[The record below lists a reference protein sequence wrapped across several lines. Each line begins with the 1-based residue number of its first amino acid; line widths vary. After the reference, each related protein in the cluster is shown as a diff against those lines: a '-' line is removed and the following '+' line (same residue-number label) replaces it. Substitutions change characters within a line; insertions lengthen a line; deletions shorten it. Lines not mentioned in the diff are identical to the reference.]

1 MSRSNAVDKQDLLA
15 QLLEG
20 AKCLGMALPDGAA
33 EPLLEYLAELLRWNQ
48 KVNLTAIRDPAQAL
62 EIHLLDSL
70 AVWPEVRGART
81 LLDLGAGGGLP
92 GLVLKLLEPSI
103 ELVLVDSVAKKVG
116 FLKHAI
122 AALGLKGAR
131 AVHARVEGSPDAE
144 GLARAEVVIS
154 RAFKDLPDWV
164 ALGSKYV
171 APGGR
176 LIAMMGKAPTDPEAV
191 AQQHGF
197 ARVTLR
203 GYALPFSGAT
213 RHVAVLNG

>member
-1 MSRSNAVDKQDLLA
+1 MDKVDLENR
-15 QLLEG
+15 LLEG
-20 AKCLGMALPDGAA
+20 ARRLGIQVPA
-33 EPLLEYLAELLRWNQ
+33 EAVAPLLRYLDELLRWNQ
-48 KVNLTAIRDPAQAL
+48 KVNLTAVREPAQAL
-62 EIHLLDSL
+62 EVHLLDSM

-92 GLVLKLLEPSI
+92 GLVLKILEPSL

-122 AALGLKGAR
+122 AALGLKGAK
-131 AVHARVEGSPDAE
+131 AIHARVGGSPQVE
-144 GLARAEVVIS
+144 GLAPAEVVIS
-154 RAFKDLPDWV
+154 RALMDLPEWL

-176 LIAMMGKAPTDPEAV
+176 LVAMLGKAPEDPEVLAR
-191 AQQHGF
+191 QHGF
-197 ARVTLR
+197 ARAILR

-213 RHVAVLNG
+213 RHVAVFQA